1 MSTPLEA
8 AVWMDARCE
17 VTLAELVQ
25 LSGLTESE
33 LHELIDYGALVPA
46 SRSGLHWVFSAAC
59 AAISNSTP
67 TPCRWRCACWRASGC
82 WRMRCAPCAQSC
94 RGGASNRR
102 TRSSVLH
109 DRHGDRPDSMAKA
122 RPPPGNARL
131 ARVSG

>member
-46 SRSGLHWVFSAAC
+46 SRSGLHWVFSAEC
-59 AAISNSTP
+59 VISIQAAQ
-67 TPCRWRCACWRASGC
+67 RL
-82 WRMRCAPCAQSC
+82 
-94 RGGASNRR
+94 RR
-102 TRSSVLH
+102 DFELDT
-109 DRHGDRPDSMAKA
+109 
-122 RPPPGNARL
+122 NALSLALRLL
-131 ARVSG
+131 ARIRVLEDEVRALRAELPGRRF